1 MAEQPAGR
9 QREDGGDHGAGH
21 EAGMGP
27 HLSAADADEGERH
40 ADDGPDGQEVDGAEA
55 TAAKSPDPVGGDGD
69 DGHGD
74 DPGPAQQPVDRR
86 AFLAD
91 EIGRAQP
98 ERDHRENQMYPDGR
112 HGTEPG
118 KGEIWRQTTPVA
130 AESRG

>member
-1 MAEQPAGR
+1 M
-9 QREDGGDHGAGH
+9 
-21 EAGMGP
+21 
-27 HLSAADADEGERH
+27 
-40 ADDGPDGQEVDGAEA
+40 DGAEA

-130 AESRG
+130 AESRGNITTLPPAGEVPRRGDGGATGH